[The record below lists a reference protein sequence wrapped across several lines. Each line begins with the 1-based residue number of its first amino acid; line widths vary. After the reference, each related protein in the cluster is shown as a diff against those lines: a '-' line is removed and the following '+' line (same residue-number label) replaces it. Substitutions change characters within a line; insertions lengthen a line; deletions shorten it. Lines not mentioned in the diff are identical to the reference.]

1 MSVHLDKHLMLVP
14 GRLTVETLHV
24 GPGLQHAPEGLMAS
38 YQEIIALRGVT
49 VLGVV
54 YLLVRAVHAQH
65 LEQNASS
72 VRNVVHPGSGRSARS
87 E

>member
-1 MSVHLDKHLMLVP
+1 V
-14 GRLTVETLHV
+14 
-24 GPGLQHAPEGLMAS
+24 AS
-38 YQEIIALRGVT
+38 YQEVIAIRGVT

-54 YLLVRAVHAQH
+54 YLFVRAVHAHAQH

-72 VRNVVHPGSGRSARS
+72 VRNVVHPGPGRSDSS

>member
-1 MSVHLDKHLMLVP
+1 M
-14 GRLTVETLHV
+14 
-24 GPGLQHAPEGLMAS
+24 GPATSTREGLVAS
-38 YQEIIALRGVT
+38 YQEVIALRGIT
-49 VLGVV
+49 IFGVV
-54 YLLVRAVHAQH
+54 YLLVRAHAQH

>member
-1 MSVHLDKHLMLVP
+1 V
-14 GRLTVETLHV
+14 
-24 GPGLQHAPEGLMAS
+24 AS
-38 YQEIIALRGVT
+38 YQEVIALRGIT
-49 VLGVV
+49 IFGVV
-54 YLLVRAVHAQH
+54 YLLVRAHAQH

>member
-1 MSVHLDKHLMLVP
+1 V
-14 GRLTVETLHV
+14 
-24 GPGLQHAPEGLMAS
+24 AS
-38 YQEIIALRGVT
+38 YQEAIALRGVT

-54 YLLVRAVHAQH
+54 YLLVRVVHAHTQH

-72 VRNVVHPGSGRSARS
+72 VRNVVDPGFGRSARS